1 MIVGASYFEAI
12 RRTDPAIYELAVRE
26 AKKQVEQI
34 RLIPSEN
41 YASAAVLQA
50 LATPFVNKYSEG
62 YPGENKRYYE
72 GQEFIDQVETLAIE
86 RAKSLFGADHA
97 NVQPYS
103 GSPANLAVYFALLKP
118 GDRVMGLDLP
128 AGGHLTHGWKVNFSG
143 SYYESHPYRGNA
155 EGWLDYDQIREQAR
169 QVRPKLIIAGATA
182 YPRQWDFAALG
193 EIAREVDAYFCAD
206 IAHINGLIIGKV
218 HPDPVPHADVVSS
231 TTHKMLRGPRGGLI
245 LCRDAP
251 VKGIAVDAVDE
262 KGVRLIEKRINRLP
276 SRIDRAVFPGLQG
289 GPHENQIAALAV
301 ALEEA
306 SRPEYTAY
314 AAQVVRNA
322 KALAEGLLER
332 GFHLVTGGTDNH
344 LILIDMLK
352 GKGIPGWRFA
362 KVLYEAGMETNKNSV
377 PDDPL
382 PPLTPSGVRIGTP
395 AVTTRGMKEPEM
407 AEIARWFGELA
418 DAMEGETVTRPEVV
432 ARVAGEVRELT
443 TSGRFPVPGIEC

>member
-1 MIVGASYFEAI
+1 MIAEHGPFAAL
-12 RRTDPAIYELAVRE
+12 RQTDPAVFQLSARE
-26 AKKQVEQI
+26 AQKQVEQI

-50 LATPFVNKYSEG
+50 LATPFGNKYSEG
-62 YPGENKRYYE
+62 YPGEDKRYYE
-72 GQEFIDQVETLAIE
+72 GQEFIDQVENLAIE
-86 RAKSLFGADHA
+86 RAKAVFGADHA

-103 GSPANLAVYFALLKP
+103 GSPANMAVYFALLKP

-128 AGGHLTHGWKVNFSG
+128 AGGHLTHGWRVNFSG
-143 SYYESHPYRGNA
+143 AYFWSHPYRGG
-155 EGWLDYDQIREQAR
+155 EGGWLDYDQIRDQAR
-169 QVRPKLIIAGATA
+169 WVRPRLLVAGATA

-193 EIAREVDAYFCAD
+193 EIAREVGAYFLAD

-218 HPDPVPHADVVSS
+218 HHDPVPHADVVSS
-231 TTHKMLRGPRGGLI
+231 TTHKLLRGPRGGLL
-245 LCRDAP
+245 LCKDAP
-251 VKGIAVDAVDE
+251 IQGVSGPDA
-262 KGVRLIEKRINRLP
+262 EKRLNRLP
-276 SRIDRAVFPGLQG
+276 SRLDRAVFPGLQG

-306 SRPEYTAY
+306 SRPEYTEY
-314 AAQVVRNA
+314 ARQVVANA

-352 GKGIPGWRFA
+352 GKGIPGWRYA
-362 KVLYEAGMETNKNSV
+362 KVLYQAGIETNKNSV

-382 PPLTPSGVRIGTP
+382 PPLKPSGVRIGTP

-407 AEIARWFGELA
+407 ARIARWFGDLA
-418 DAMEGETVTRPEVV
+418 DAMEGESVARPDVIE
-432 ARVAGEVRELT
+432 RVAGEVRELT